1 MRAGFE
7 RVNEEFVRMRDE
19 ISDLRNH
26 TLAEVGMLRS
36 EVGEI
41 GERMIRSEILFQNLL
56 SSAP

>member
-7 RVNEEFVRMRDE
+7 RVSEEFGRMRDE

-41 GERMIRSEILFQNLL
+41 SERMIRSEMLFQDLL